1 MASMGPGQGEVVP
14 RSAWCPCCS
23 CAAPQHLC
31 HTLTQPLR
39 SCGSS
44 PTAMGKEGSRP
55 VLPISSNTPPPRHG
69 PLGPGSPF
77 LFPLQTSGILK
88 K

>member
-55 VLPISSNTPPPRHG
+55 VLPISSNPPP
-69 PLGPGSPF
+69 PGMALWGQALPF
-77 LFPLQTSGILK
+77 FFLCKPVGF
-88 K
+88 